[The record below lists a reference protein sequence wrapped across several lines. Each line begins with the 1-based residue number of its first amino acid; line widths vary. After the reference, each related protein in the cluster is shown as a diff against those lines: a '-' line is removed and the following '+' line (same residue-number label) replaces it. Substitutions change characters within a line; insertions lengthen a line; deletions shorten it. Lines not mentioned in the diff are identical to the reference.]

1 MATEHR
7 RAPLRPDLWWRAFT
21 GFYRPKGDT
30 IAALD
35 PVARFLYSA
44 RSVILVIS
52 AQAAAI
58 AGLMAS
64 VEHRFDP
71 LNFALVLIGF
81 VVAHAISNLSNDYFG
96 WRRGHDTA
104 DSPRLRYTVH
114 PLAAGV
120 DASTLLTGLAVLAL
134 VGAAITGYF
143 FWLRGP
149 GALAFAAAGLLLL
162 AAYDASPITLKSIG
176 LGEIA
181 AFVVWG
187 PLMVGGG
194 EYVITGHPSANAVL
208 ASIPYGLGVMSILV
222 GKHIDQ
228 ADFDITH
235 GQRTLP
241 VVLGNHVSRVLNRAA
256 VAGMYITVAALIAI
270 GRLTPWT
277 ALIAL
282 AVPRAVRALRVMS
295 APRPAEA
302 PAGYVGWPLWYHG
315 VCLVHNRAFG
325 WLYILGLVGGAIA
338 ATVHS

>member
-1 MATEHR
+1 MAAEHTR
-7 RAPLRPDLWWRAFT
+7 RSLRPQLWWRAFT
-21 GFYRPKGDT
+21 GFYHPQGDG

-58 AGLMAS
+58 AGLMA
-64 VEHRFDP
+64 VIERRF
-71 LNFALVLIGF
+71 NAVAFVLVLLGF
-81 VVAHAISNLSNDYFG
+81 VIAHAISNLSNDYFG

-120 DASTLLTGLAVLAL
+120 ESSTLLTGLAALAAA
-134 VGAAITGYF
+134 GTAITGYF
-143 FWLRGP
+143 VWLRGP
-149 GALAFAAAGLLLL
+149 GALAFAVGGLILL
-162 AAYDASPITLKSIG
+162 AAYDASPVTLKSIG

-181 AFVVWG
+181 AFAVWG

-194 EYVITGHPSANAVL
+194 DYVITGHISTNAFL

-228 ADFDITH
+228 ANFDKTH

-241 VVLGNHVSRVLNRAA
+241 VVLGNRVSRLLNRMAIAA
-256 VAGMYITVAALIAI
+256 MYVTVAVLLAI

-277 ALIAL
+277 ALIVVAL
-282 AVPRAVRALRVMS
+282 PRGLRAVRVMS
-295 APRPAEA
+295 APRPAS
-302 PAGYVGWPLWYHG
+302 PPTGYVGWPLWYHR
-315 VCLVHNRAFG
+315 VCLVHDRAFG
-325 WLYILGLVGGAIA
+325 WLYILGLVAGAIT
-338 ATVHS
+338 ATIR

>member
-1 MATEHR
+1 MATEH
-7 RAPLRPDLWWRAFT
+7 AKPPLQPQLWWRAFT
-21 GFYRPKGDT
+21 GFYRPQGDG

-58 AGLMAS
+58 AGLLA
-64 VEHRFDP
+64 VTERHFNP
-71 LNFALVLIGF
+71 LAFVLVLLGF
-81 VVAHAISNLSNDYFG
+81 VIAHAISNLSNDYFG

-120 DASTLLTGLAVLAL
+120 DASTLLTGLAVLAAL
-134 VGAAITGYF
+134 GAAITGYF
-143 FWLRGP
+143 VWLRGP

-162 AAYDASPITLKSIG
+162 TAYDASPITLKSIG

-181 AFVVWG
+181 AFAVWG

-194 EYVITGHPSANAVL
+194 DYAITGHISTNAFL

-228 ADFDITH
+228 ADFDVAH

-241 VVLGNHVSRVLNRAA
+241 VVLGNRVSRILNCAA
-256 VAGMYITVAALIAI
+256 LAGMYVTVAALIVI

-282 AVPRAVRALRVMS
+282 ALPRALRALRVMS
-295 APRPAEA
+295 SPRPRAA
-302 PAGYVGWPLWYHG
+302 PAGYVGWPLWYHR

-325 WLYILGLVGGAIA
+325 WLYILGLAGGAIA
-338 ATVHS
+338 AIVR